1 MTLTANPA
9 NPEKLKAQVVYT
21 DNSIVDIIDY
31 DYENT
36 DKLGEAL
43 LISFKQN
50 NGLVS
55 VGDEYSRL
63 LINFAHVKQIKIE
76 KCE

>member
-1 MTLTANPA
+1 MTFTANPA

-21 DNSIVDIIDY
+21 DNSVDIIDY
-31 DYENT
+31 DYENIN
-36 DKLGEAL
+36 KLGEAL

-55 VGDEYSRL
+55 VGNEYSRL